1 MSDTNTAPTPIKRI
15 ALVGGS
21 GFYGHALIRELR
33 RTHPDAKILSIDV
46 AEPRESG
53 AADEF
58 LKLDVRSEELSA
70 ALEKFDPD
78 TIVHL
83 AFIVDPIR
91 DDGFM
96 RDVNVNGTKNVFDA
110 VQEIQPARFLL
121 SSSATAYGAWPD
133 NPVPLLEDSELR
145 GRKEYRYSNDKV
157 AIEGM
162 LVEFGKQNPDIFVSC
177 TRPAII
183 YEEGINNYLT
193 EFIAKGPL
201 IVLPDKND
209 TEMQFVHADD
219 VAAATRLILEKNATG
234 PFNIGPN
241 DWISLAEMAKMS
253 KRPTITAPLRFCMLL
268 TKCWWG
274 LRLPLFHFPPPLW
287 YYIRYPWVVR
297 PKRLMEELGYE
308 FQYSSRET
316 LQHMF
321 DCLRPSRSK

>member
-1 MSDTNTAPTPIKRI
+1 MSEPHHQSSQLNRVAI
-15 ALVGGS
+15 VGGS

-33 RTHPDAKILSIDV
+33 RSHPSATILSLDV
-46 AEPRESG
+46 AEPRETG

-58 LKLDVRSEELSA
+58 VKLDVRSDELTGI
-70 ALEKFDPD
+70 LEKFTPD
-78 TIVHL
+78 TIIHL

-91 DDGFM
+91 NDDFM
-96 RDVNVNGTKNVFDA
+96 HDVNVNGTKNVFKA
-110 VQEIQPARFLL
+110 VEKIQPKRFLL

-133 NPVPLLEDSELR
+133 NPVPLVEDSQLR

-162 LVEFGKQNPDIFVSC
+162 LVDFSKQNPEISVSW

-201 IVLPDKND
+201 IVLPDKNN

-234 PFNIGPN
+234 PFNVGPN

-253 KRPTITAPLRFCMLL
+253 KRPTVTAPLRFCMFL

-274 LRLPLFHFPPPLW
+274 LRLPLFHFPPALW

-297 PKRLMEELGYE
+297 PQRLMEELGYE
-308 FQYSSRET
+308 FKYSSRET

-321 DCLRPSRSK
+321 DCLRTSRSK